1 MFKRISAKVNN
12 FKLARKF
19 TMILLVIFLGGI
31 TLSGITLANILNYK
45 AQEEITSKA
54 WLLMETLNSVRF
66 YTNTEVTPQLES
78 RLVTDE
84 FSPQVIPSYSVRK
97 VFEKLKKTNNLY
109 MNFIYKQAM
118 LNPSN
123 LKDKADK
130 FETALVERF
139 RKNKNL
145 NQQETGYR
153 FNGKYFYIARP
164 LAITDSSCLKCHST
178 PNVAPKN
185 MIKIYGS
192 LNGFGWKLN
201 DINGAQIILTPAS
214 EVFHNTFKSFV
225 LVMGIIAMFFVG
237 AIFMANLWLK
247 RYILL
252 PIKRVV
258 QVAEAVSTG
267 DMDAEFEKVS
277 NDEVGSLVEAFT
289 RMKLSLGLAIKRV
302 EQYRIKPRQPDNR

>member
-1 MFKRISAKVNN
+1 MFKKFSAKVNN
-12 FKLARKF
+12 LKLARKL
-19 TMILLVIFLGGI
+19 TLILLVIFLGGI
-31 TLSGITLANILNYK
+31 TLIGITLANILNYK

-54 WLLMETLNSVRF
+54 WVLMETLNSVRF
-66 YTNTEVTPQLES
+66 YTNTEVTPQLEP

-109 MNFIYKQAM
+109 SDFIYKQAM

-123 LKDKADK
+123 VQDKADS
-130 FETALVERF
+130 FETELVQRF
-139 RKNKNL
+139 RENKNL

-153 FNGKYFYIARP
+153 SEGKYFYIARP

-185 MIKIYGS
+185 MIKIYGT

-214 EVFHNTFKSFV
+214 QVFQNTLKSFV
-225 LVMGIIAMFFVG
+225 LVMGIIAMFFAG

-247 RYILL
+247 RYILR

-267 DMDAEFEKVS
+267 DLDAEFEKVS

-289 RMKLSLGLAIKRV
+289 RMKLSLALAIKRV
-302 EQYRIKPRQPDNR
+302 EQLRMKLRQTDN